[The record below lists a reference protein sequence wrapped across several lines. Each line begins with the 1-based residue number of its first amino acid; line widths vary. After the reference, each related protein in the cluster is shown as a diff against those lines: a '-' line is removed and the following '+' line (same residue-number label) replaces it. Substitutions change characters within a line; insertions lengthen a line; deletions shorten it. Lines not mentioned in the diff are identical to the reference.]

1 MLDVL
6 QHLVGQGRGGNLIEL
21 LVPVIFVAIY
31 GLIALANRSL
41 SKRGQEPSERGET
54 SEPARYR
61 PPDKRGQTAASSRR
75 PVPSGPARRLP
86 YAKQGHTSGQPAG
99 PGPSQPARPQR
110 VPDTGREAPRVPTIS
125 SDTAQRARQRQT
137 VMEQQLAAAQEV
149 RLQAERQAKAIAAK
163 AAPSATRPQPAA
175 VAKEAVSAQRSEATK
190 PLAGQLL
197 AALRRPATV
206 RAAILYAEILGPCV
220 ALRNEPG
227 FTGPTGW

>member
-1 MLDVL
+1 MDVL

-31 GLIALANRSL
+31 GLIALANRTL
-41 SKRGQEPSERGET
+41 SKRGQEPSEQGQT
-54 SEPARYR
+54 SEPLRYR
-61 PPDKRGQTAASSRR
+61 PPARRGQPAAASKR
-75 PVPSGPARRLP
+75 PEPSGPARRLP
-86 YAKQGHTSGQPAG
+86 YAQQGRVSGQSAG
-99 PGPSQPARPQR
+99 RGTSPPARPQR

-125 SDTAQRARQRQT
+125 SDAAQRARQRQT

-149 RLQAERQAKAIAAK
+149 RRQAERRAKAIAAK
-163 AAPSATRPQPAA
+163 AAPGASRPQPAIA
-175 VAKEAVSAQRSEATK
+175 AREPVSAQRSDAAE

-197 AALRRPATV
+197 AALQRPATV